1 MTFQWMKPRPAF
13 RVLCGCGVLGL
24 GMSWYSLQAQIQQA
38 VYSDSLQNGWQ
49 DYGWA
54 TLDYANTVQVHS
66 GSHAIAVTPAAYT
79 ALYLHHD
86 AQPATSYTNLSFWIR
101 GGSAGG
107 QLLQVQATVG
117 GAALTAKPLTALTP
131 QWQKISLPL
140 ALLGVTNQPGF
151 DGFWIQDRTGKAQAT
166 FYVDDILLDGASPA
180 PPSVV
185 RLTVDVASH
194 RHPIAPE
201 VYGVA
206 FASTAQLK
214 ALNVPLNRSGG
225 NSETRYNW
233 QLNAHNH
240 AADFFFESIADA
252 GSTPG
257 AETDAFVQS
266 TRDATSLPMVTV
278 PMIGWAA
285 KLGPNRG
292 KLASF
297 SIRKYGP
304 QTGNDAAY
312 FADAGNGVKTAGPP
326 QVYVTGNDPN
336 DANVPSDTVFQGAWV
351 DHLIQKWGTSAAG
364 GVRHYLLD
372 NEPSLWHSTHRD
384 VHPVG
389 ATLEEIRDR
398 CLEYAAMVRSRD
410 PGAVIFAPEEWGWSG
425 YLYSGYDQQYGAA
438 HGYSS
443 FPDRAAHGN
452 QEAIPWLLDRW
463 READAKS
470 GRRSVD
476 VLSVHFYPQGGEFGD
491 DVSAA
496 MQLRRNRST
505 RALWDPSYTDETW
518 IQTQVRLIPR
528 LKEWVAAHYPGTR
541 IAITEYNW
549 GAEKH
554 ISGALAQADVLG
566 ILGREGVDFATRWTC
581 PATNTA
587 AFNAIRLFRNYDG
600 AGSTFGDLSVEATA
614 PDPDTV
620 AAFAA
625 QRLVDG
631 ALTVLLLNKDPG
643 AARPVSLSLANF
655 GPAPVAE
662 LWRLDSGN
670 RITRLADVGTTN
682 ATLEATLPVQSL
694 TLLILRPRTLQLK
707 VRAALETGTDSRTV
721 QLEAASHAGDTVR
734 IDASVDLRSWVPL
747 LTNLL
752 SADLGQ
758 WTLPGQGT
766 LGRFYRGTLLP

>member
-1 MTFQWMKPRPAF
+1 MRKAAE
-13 RVLCGCGVLGL
+13 LGCLLGVGTLH
-24 GMSWYSLQAQIQQA
+24 AQIQQA
-38 VYSDSLQNGWQ
+38 VYFDSLQNGWQ

-54 TLDYANTVQVHS
+54 KLNYASVVLVHS

-86 AQPATSYTNLSFWIR
+86 VQLGTSYTNLSFWIH
-101 GGSAGG
+101 GGTSGG

-117 GAALTAKPLTALTP
+117 GTALTAKPLSALTP
-131 QWQKISLPL
+131 QWEKISLPL
-140 ALLGVTNQPGF
+140 ASLGVTNQPGF
-151 DGFWIQDRTGKAQAT
+151 DGFWIQDRSGKAQAT
-166 FYVDDILLDGASPA
+166 FYVDDILLDGTSPA
-180 PPSVV
+180 PPAAVT
-185 RLTVDVASH
+185 LTVDVASH

-214 ALNVPLNRSGG
+214 ALNVSLNRSGG

-233 QLNAHNH
+233 RLNAHNH
-240 AADFFFESIADA
+240 AADFFFESIADS
-252 GSTPG
+252 GSTAG
-257 AETDAFVQS
+257 AETDAFIQA
-266 TRDATSLPMVTV
+266 TRDANSAAMVTV

-285 KLGPNRG
+285 KLGLNRG

-297 SIRKYGP
+297 SIRKYGA
-304 QTGNDAAY
+304 QTGNDTAY
-312 FADAGNGVKTAGPP
+312 FADAGNGIRSAGSPP
-326 QVYVTGNDPN
+326 VYVTGNDPA
-336 DANVPSDTVFQGAWV
+336 DANVPSDTAFQGAWV
-351 DHLIQKWGTSAAG
+351 EHLIQKWGTSASG
-364 GVRHYLLD
+364 GILNYLLD

-384 VHPVG
+384 VHPTG

-398 CLEYAAMVRSRD
+398 CLDYAAMIRSRD
-410 PGAVIFAPEEWGWSG
+410 SRAVIFGPEEWGWSG

-452 QEAIPWLLDRW
+452 QDAIPWLLDRW

-476 VLSVHFYPQGGEFGD
+476 VLSVHFYPQGGEFSE
-491 DVSAA
+491 DVSSA
-496 MQLRRNRST
+496 MQWRRNRST
-505 RALWDPSYTDETW
+505 RALWDPSYVDETW

-541 IAITEYNW
+541 IALTEYNW

-600 AGSTFGDLSVEATA
+600 AGAMFGEISVEATA

-625 QRLVDG
+625 QRSADG
-631 ALTVLLLNKDPG
+631 ALTVLMLNKDPG
-643 AARPVSLSLANF
+643 TARPVSLSLANF
-655 GPAPVAE
+655 GAVPSAE
-662 LWRLDSGN
+662 LWRLDSAN
-670 RITRLADVGTTN
+670 QITRLADVGLTN
-682 ATLEATLPVQSL
+682 ATWQATLPVQSL
-694 TLLILRPRTLQLK
+694 SLLVLRPRTLQLK
-707 VRAALETGTDSRTV
+707 VRAS
-721 QLEAASHAGDTVR
+721 LEAGGGARNVELEATARAGDTVR
-734 IDASVDLRSWVPL
+734 IDGSVDLRSWVPL

-752 SADLGQ
+752 SADLSQ
-758 WTLPGQGT
+758 WTLPEQVS